1 MKLKRSRSCS
11 CSGSVVEVVA
21 VVWRSAVA
29 AVYLSVYVNIYI
41 YLFIYVSF
49 CLSIYLSICL
59 SASLK
64 TKQFCETSS
73 TFELDNIKNEAI
85 MRDFLNFGSCNIH
98 MYFHGSITIMKR
110 HETCH

>member
-41 YLFIYVSF
+41 YICLYM
-49 CLSIYLSICL
+49 CLSVYPSISLSICKL
-59 SASLK
+59 
-64 TKQFCETSS
+64 E
-73 TFELDNIKNEAI
+73 NEAI
-85 MRDFLNFGSCNIH
+85 LRDFLNF
-98 MYFHGSITIMKR
+98 
-110 HETCH
+110 